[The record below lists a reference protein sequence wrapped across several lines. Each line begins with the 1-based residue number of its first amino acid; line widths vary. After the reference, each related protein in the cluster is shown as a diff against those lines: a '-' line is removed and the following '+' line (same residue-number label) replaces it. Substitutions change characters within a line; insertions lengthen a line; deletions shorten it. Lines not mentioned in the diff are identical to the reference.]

1 MDRGEAGDQLM
12 FVTFLFLLIIIAVG
26 IVTGTSLF
34 FAKTYD
40 FRGVEA
46 DLLNNKIR
54 ECLAKNEIKFSGDN
68 LYQQCEINKEV
79 VDGKKLILRVCDKEE
94 GCAQETNPLFSAGG
108 DFVSCYWN
116 GTEGNSNYAKCT
128 KGVVMGKDGN
138 SYFIL
143 TGSNQVK
150 ERLNL

>member
-12 FVTFLFLLIIIAVG
+12 FVTFLFLLVIIAVG

-34 FAKTYD
+34 FAKNYD

-54 ECLAKNEIKFSGDN
+54 ECLAKEEVKFSEESIY
-68 LYQQCEINKEV
+68 LQCKINKEV
-79 VDGKKLILRVCDKEE
+79 VDGKKLILRICDKEE
-94 GCAQETNPLFSAGG
+94 GCAQDATPLFSVGG
-108 DFVSCYWN
+108 DFVSCYWT
-116 GTEGNSNYAKCT
+116 GARENSNYARCS
-128 KGVVMGKDGN
+128 KGSVIGKDGKN
-138 SYFIL
+138 YFIL

-150 ERLNL
+150 ERFNT